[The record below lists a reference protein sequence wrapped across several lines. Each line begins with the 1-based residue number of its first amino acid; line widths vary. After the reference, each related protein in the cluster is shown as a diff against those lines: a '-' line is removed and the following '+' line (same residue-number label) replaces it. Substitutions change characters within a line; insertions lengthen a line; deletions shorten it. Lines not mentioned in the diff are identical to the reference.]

1 MRRVVFNQKGGVG
14 KSTITC
20 NLAAIAAARGRRT
33 LVVDLDPQANSSHYL
48 LGEAADGPG
57 PTIASRRTTFSS
69 AVSIAR
75 NAISTLV
82 TELFRVV
89 AEALATAAGA
99 KSVRVVRLVEL
110 WTGMPK
116 GGDIVDFVSHRG
128 GDFDP
133 IRAEVEALAR
143 AVGAD
148 GVHLGCDDAAPGE
161 ARRALG
167 PRALIGVSCYD
178 SLERAHAAVAAGADY
193 VAFGAFYPSSIK
205 PGAVRAPLGLL
216 AAARRV
222 LDCPQVAIGGI
233 DADNGAALV
242 EAGADALAVIGA
254 VFAQADATGVRA
266 AATRLAALY
275 APR

>member
-1 MRRVVFNQKGGVG
+1 MTEPRPPHGLYA
-14 KSTITC
+14 ITDPGLIPDAC
-20 NLAAIAAARGRRT
+20 LSDLVAAAIDGGARTIQYRDKRADPPLRRQ
-33 LVVDLDPQANSSHYL
+33 L
-48 LGEAADGPG
+48 
-57 PTIASRRTTFSS
+57 
-69 AVSIAR
+69 
-75 NAISTLV
+75 
-82 TELFRVV
+82 
-89 AEALATAAGA
+89 AGA
-99 KSVRVVRLVEL
+99 LVEL
-110 WTGMPK
+110 CHARSVRLIVND
-116 GGDIVDFVSHRG
+116 DI
-128 GDFDP
+128 
-133 IRAEVEALAR
+133 ALAR